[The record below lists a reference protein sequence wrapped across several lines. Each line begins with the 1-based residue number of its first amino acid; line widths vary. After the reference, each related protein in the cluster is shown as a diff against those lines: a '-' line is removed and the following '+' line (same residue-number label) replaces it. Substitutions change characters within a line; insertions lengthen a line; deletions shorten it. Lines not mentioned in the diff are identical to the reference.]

1 VAVPLSHLR
10 PRQGRHARV
19 VWAVLL
25 FAVYAGLLSAGRTL
39 LERGET
45 PRSLGLWWV
54 HAAALLLAAG
64 VLLLPRA
71 GDALARQRNR

>member
-1 VAVPLSHLR
+1 VPLARLR

-19 VWAVLL
+19 IWAVLL

-45 PRSLGLWWV
+45 PRYLGLWWV
-54 HAAALLLAAG
+54 HAAAVLLAAV
-64 VLLLPRA
+64 VLLLPRL
-71 GDALARQRNR
+71 GDALARRRRP